1 MRKKTLLIFILIIL
15 IPIAYRGF
23 YQAFSPKTPNVER
36 PSLVDN
42 GELLVDN
49 IPLDEEED
57 LVHGEEKLYPGDP
70 LEPTAINIDLLAV
83 GDIMFHKPQIQAA
96 RIEGGGY
103 DFNPVFTYVREY
115 IENADLA
122 LANYETVTVSNREYS
137 GYPRFNSPIE
147 TIQALKEAGFDIL
160 STANNHSLDQGKEGI
175 RSTIE
180 AIAHYGL
187 RHVGTNLDKDLKP
200 LIVDV
205 KGIQIGV
212 MSYTYGLN
220 GLESLLSEEELSYMV
235 NLIDEG
241 RIREEIKRLKE
252 AGADIIISYIHW
264 GNEYQHEPSQQQ
276 MSLGRKLVDWGV
288 NIVLGSHPHV
298 IQKAEILE
306 SNGKDN
312 LILYSMGNFLSN
324 QREVT
329 MGNPYTEDGVMV
341 RISLE
346 KDMHLNETRI
356 VEIEYIPTW
365 VYRYSEGGRL
375 KYEILPS
382 EEVLAGSLG
391 IDLDSYIMDR
401 VKKSYRDV
409 KAVLEDLEDF

>member
-83 GDIMFHKPQIQAA
+83 GDIMFHKPQIEAA

-276 MSLGRKLVDWGV
+276 MSLGRKLVDWGC
-288 NIVLGSHPHV
+288 
-298 IQKAEILE
+298 Q
-306 SNGKDN
+306 
-312 LILYSMGNFLSN
+312 YSSR
-324 QREVT
+324 Q
-329 MGNPYTEDGVMV
+329 PSPCYTKG
-341 RISLE
+341 
-346 KDMHLNETRI
+346 
-356 VEIEYIPTW
+356 
-365 VYRYSEGGRL
+365 
-375 KYEILPS
+375 
-382 EEVLAGSLG
+382 
-391 IDLDSYIMDR
+391 
-401 VKKSYRDV
+401 
-409 KAVLEDLEDF
+409 